1 MRQLVL
7 IAALPALASCGKTV
21 ERAVERVYVTDED
34 GGHVV
39 VIDASSDEVVARVP
53 VGKRPRGVRV
63 SPDGKRVY
71 VALSGSPK
79 SPPGT
84 DPATLPPADR
94 AADGIGIIDLATLKL
109 TRTIPSGQDPELFD
123 VTGDGKRLWISNEET
138 AEATLVEVDSGQ
150 ILRRVKVGEEPE
162 GVTIHPDGKQ
172 VYVTNERDSTVSV
185 LDVDSGAALAHIPV
199 CSRPRSVIFSVD
211 GLRAFTACE
220 ESHSLG
226 VIDARGRKPAG
237 DLDLPGEGVRPM
249 GLAVSGDGRTLYVS
263 GGRGRTV
270 HVVDL
275 ADGAARLR
283 ATFTDAGE
291 RPWGIGL
298 SADGKKLYTANGKSG
313 DVSVIDTDSGKVV
326 KRIAVGGS
334 PWGVAVR

>member
-1 MRQLVL
+1 MCLMRHLAF
-7 IAALPALASCGKTV
+7 IAALLALASCGKTG
-21 ERAVERVYVTDED
+21 ERVYVTDED
-34 GGHVV
+34 GGDVI
-39 VIDASSDEVVARVP
+39 VIDASDDEVVARVP

-63 SPDGKRVY
+63 SPDGKRLY

-84 DPATLPPADR
+84 DPATVPPADR
-94 AADGIGIIDLATLKL
+94 AADGIGIIDLSNLKL
-109 TRTIPSGQDPELFD
+109 TRTLPAGQDPEFFD
-123 VTGDGKRLWISNEET
+123 VTGDGKRLWVSNEET
-138 AEATLVEVDSGQ
+138 AEATLVEVDGGR

-162 GVTIHPDGKQ
+162 GVTVHPDGKE

-185 LDVDSGAALAHIPV
+185 LDVESGAALAQIPV
-199 CSRPRSVIFSVD
+199 CNRPRSVIFSAD
-211 GLRAFTACE
+211 GLRAFAACE
-220 ESHSLG
+220 ESHSLA
-226 VIDARGRKPAG
+226 VIETRGRKPAG
-237 DLDLPGEGVRPM
+237 NLDLPGEGVRPM

-275 ADGAARLR
+275 ADGAARIR
-283 ATFTDAGE
+283 ATFTDIGE

-298 SADGKKLYTANGKSG
+298 SRDGKKLYTANGRSG
-313 DVSVIDTDSGKVV
+313 DVSVIDTASGKVA